1 MKRSL
6 AALAFFAF
14 ASLTN
19 ASTGSYSMDTDVTKT
34 DRPNEYLCTVTVS
47 DLETGEVLT
56 APQLSLLAGSEAH
69 VTMTPEKP
77 GGREV
82 DLRVLIASRPSR
94 ATVTLEVR
102 RAGEVLAVQKTSI
115 AIR

>member
-1 MKRSL
+1 
-6 AALAFFAF
+6 
-14 ASLTN
+14 
-19 ASTGSYSMDTDVTKT
+19 
-34 DRPNEYLCTVTVS
+34 
-47 DLETGEVLT
+47 
-56 APQLSLLAGSEAH
+56 
-69 VTMTPEKP
+69 MTPEKP
-77 GGREV
+77 GGREA